1 MTLFFQILNFV
12 LTGFLTV
19 YVMLG
24 QKRQSRKKAC
34 VIGIGFFVVAVYVDC
49 IFSMIME
56 GVAGAISRPL
66 FQILGIVVSKSILLA
81 ALMMGRVL
89 LTSSREVGKVEP
101 EVLEIGNRKDIENR
115 ESKENNRKK
124 IEPNK
129 RENNRENYRE
139 KDRENKE
146 GNEGLTYLDCLTVG
160 VHLFFLILTPLMLG
174 SASGRIGSLHR
185 LFMLLFFLAVMLVYD
200 TSLYIHGRKQQER
213 TRQSEDAARR
223 HEADLYL
230 KGVEDNYQRTRELWH
245 DLKNH
250 INLLNLLLQEKKYE
264 QLGDYLRIFGE
275 DVDSLTLPEKSGNL
289 VVDALLA
296 DKLGR
301 AKKENI
307 AVELSLCN
315 LTGLRLRSD
324 EICGLFGN
332 LLDNALEAS
341 LQVAEGRFLE
351 IDCRELEDCFYIRV
365 RNAAAGS
372 AREQGGVLQSGK
384 WDKRN
389 RVGHGLGLRSV
400 ERIVHGC
407 GGEMAVDSKESC
419 FTVVVRLPK

>member
-1 MTLFFQILNFV
+1 MALFMKILNCV
-12 LTGFLTV
+12 ITGFLTA
-19 YVMLG
+19 YVILA
-24 QKRQSRKKAC
+24 QWRRNRKKAC
-34 VIGIGFFVVAVYVDC
+34 VIGMGFFVVAFYVDC

-56 GVAGAISRPL
+56 GVSGAISRPL
-66 FQILGIVVSKSILLA
+66 FQILGIVVSKSILVA

-89 LTSSREVGKVEP
+89 LASGREAGKGKT
-101 EVLEIGNRKDIENR
+101 EVLEIGKRNDVEKIER
-115 ESKENNRKK
+115 KENNR
-124 IEPNK
+124 
-129 RENNRENYRE
+129 E
-139 KDRENKE
+139 KEE
-146 GNEGLTYLDCLTVG
+146 GNESLTYLDCLTIG
-160 VHLFFLILTPLMLG
+160 AHLFFLVLSPIILS
-174 SASGRIGSLHR
+174 SASGHTGSFHR
-185 LFMLLFFLAVMLVYD
+185 LFILLFLLAVMLVYD
-200 TSLYIHGRKQQER
+200 ISLYSHGRKQQER
-213 TRQSEDAARR
+213 ARQSEDAARK

-250 INLLNLLLQEKKYE
+250 ISLLNLFLQEKKYE

-307 AVELSLCN
+307 AIELSLCN
-315 LTGLRLRSD
+315 LTGLRLRPD

-332 LLDNALEAS
+332 LLDNALEAN

-351 IDCRELEDCFYIRV
+351 MDCRELEDCFYIRV
-365 RNAAAGS
+365 RNATAGL
-372 AREQGGVLQSGK
+372 AREQGGALQSGK
-384 WDKRN
+384 SDKRN

-419 FTVVVRLPK
+419 FTAVVRLPK

>member
-1 MTLFFQILNFV
+1 MALFMKILNCV
-12 LTGFLTV
+12 ITGFLTA
-19 YVMLG
+19 YVILA
-24 QKRQSRKKAC
+24 QWRRNRKKAC

-89 LTSSREVGKVEP
+89 LASMRETGKVESAVP
-101 EVLEIGNRKDIENR
+101 EIGKWKDDENG
-115 ESKENNRKK
+115 ESKV
-124 IEPNK
+124 
-129 RENNRENYRE
+129 
-139 KDRENKE
+139 
-146 GNEGLTYLDCLTVG
+146 GNEDLTYLDCMTIE

-174 SASGRIGSLHR
+174 PASGRIGSLHR

-315 LTGLRLRSD
+315 LTGVRLRPD

-332 LLDNALEAS
+332 LLDNALEAN
-341 LQVAEGRFLE
+341 LRVAESRLLE
-351 IDCRELEDCFYIRV
+351 MSCRELEDCFYIRV
-365 RNAAAGS
+365 RNATAGP
-372 AREQGGVLQSGK
+372 AREQGILQSEK
-384 WDKRN
+384 SDKRN

-407 GGEMAVDSKESC
+407 GGEMTVDSGDAC

>member
-1 MTLFFQILNFV
+1 MTLFFRFLGLV
-12 LTGFLTV
+12 LTGLLTA
-19 YVMLG
+19 YVILS
-24 QKRQSRKKAC
+24 QWRQNRGKAC
-34 VIGIGFFVVAVYVDC
+34 VMGIGFLVVAVYVDC
-49 IFSMIME
+49 IFSIIME
-56 GVAGAISRPL
+56 GAAGAIFHPF
-66 FQILGIVVSKSILLA
+66 FQVLGLAVSKSILAA

-89 LTSSREVGKVEP
+89 LASKREAGRVEP
-101 EVLEIGNRKDIENR
+101 EVLKIGKRKDIENR
-115 ESKENNRKK
+115 EDKENNRKS
-124 IEPNK
+124 N
-129 RENNRENYRE
+129 RENNREN
-139 KDRENKE
+139 NKESEE
-146 GNEGLTYLDCLTVG
+146 GNEGLTYLDCLTIG
-160 VHLFFLILTPLMLG
+160 VHLFFLILTPLIPSPTSGHAG
-174 SASGRIGSLHR
+174 SFYR

-200 TSLYIHGRKQQER
+200 ISLYSHGRKQQER
-213 TRQSEDAARR
+213 ARQSEDAARR

-250 INLLNLLLQEKKYE
+250 ISLLNLLLQEKKYE
-264 QLGDYLRIFGE
+264 QMGDYLRIFGE

-307 AVELSLCN
+307 AVELALCN

-332 LLDNALEAS
+332 LLDNALEAN
-341 LQVAEGRFLE
+341 LRVAEGRFLE
-351 IDCRELEDCFYIRV
+351 MDCRELEDCFYIRV
-365 RNAAAGS
+365 RNAAAGP
-372 AREQGGVLQSGK
+372 AREQDGALQSEK
-384 WDKRN
+384 LDKRN

-407 GGEMAVDSKESC
+407 GGEMAVDSKEGC

>member
-1 MTLFFQILNFV
+1 MALFMKILNCV
-12 LTGFLTV
+12 ITGFLTA
-19 YVMLG
+19 YVILA
-24 QKRQSRKKAC
+24 QWRRNRKKAC
-34 VIGIGFFVVAVYVDC
+34 VIGMGFFVVAFYVDC
-49 IFSMIME
+49 IFFMIME
-56 GVAGAISRPL
+56 GVSGAISRPL
-66 FQILGIVVSKSILLA
+66 FQILGIVVSKSILVA

-89 LTSSREVGKVEP
+89 LASGREAGKGKT
-101 EVLEIGNRKDIENR
+101 EVLEIGKRNDVEKIER
-115 ESKENNRKK
+115 KENNR
-124 IEPNK
+124 
-129 RENNRENYRE
+129 E
-139 KDRENKE
+139 KEE
-146 GNEGLTYLDCLTVG
+146 GNESLTYLDCLTIG
-160 VHLFFLILTPLMLG
+160 AHLFFLVLSPIILSP
-174 SASGRIGSLHR
+174 ASGHTGSFHR
-185 LFMLLFFLAVMLVYD
+185 LFILLFLLAVMLVYD
-200 TSLYIHGRKQQER
+200 ISLYCHGRKQKER

-230 KGVEDNYQRTRELWH
+230 RGVEDNYQRTRELWH

-250 INLLNLLLQEKKYE
+250 ISLLNLLLQEKKYE

-307 AVELSLCN
+307 AIELSLCN
-315 LTGLRLRSD
+315 LTGLRLRPD

-332 LLDNALEAS
+332 LLDNALEAN

-351 IDCRELEDCFYIRV
+351 MDCRELEDCFYIRV
-365 RNAAAGS
+365 RNATAGL

-384 WDKRN
+384 SDKRN

-419 FTVVVRLPK
+419 FTAVVRLPK

>member
-89 LTSSREVGKVEP
+89 LASMRETGKVESAVP
-101 EVLEIGNRKDIENR
+101 EIGKWKDDENG
-115 ESKENNRKK
+115 ESKV
-124 IEPNK
+124 
-129 RENNRENYRE
+129 
-139 KDRENKE
+139 
-146 GNEGLTYLDCLTVG
+146 GNEDLTYLDCMTVG
-160 VHLFFLILTPLMLG
+160 VHLFFLILTPLMFSSMSVHTG
-174 SASGRIGSLHR
+174 SIYR
-185 LFMLLFFLAVMLVYD
+185 LFMMLFFLTVMLAYD
-200 TSLYIHGRKQQER
+200 IFFYNHGRRQQER
-213 TRQSEDAARR
+213 ARQSQDVARR

-307 AVELSLCN
+307 AIELSLCN
-315 LTGLRLRSD
+315 LTGLRLRPD

-332 LLDNALEAS
+332 LLDNALEAN

-351 IDCRELEDCFYIRV
+351 MDCRELEDCFYIRV
-365 RNAAAGS
+365 RNATAGL
-372 AREQGGVLQSGK
+372 AREQGGALQSGK
-384 WDKRN
+384 SDKRN

-400 ERIVHGC
+400 ERIVHSC
-407 GGEMAVDSKESC
+407 GGEMTVDSKESC
-419 FTVVVRLPK
+419 FTAVVRLPK

>member
-1 MTLFFQILNFV
+1 MALFMKILNCV
-12 LTGFLTV
+12 ITGFLTA
-19 YVMLG
+19 YVILA
-24 QKRQSRKKAC
+24 QWRRNRKKAC
-34 VIGIGFFVVAVYVDC
+34 VIGMGFFVVAFYVDC

-56 GVAGAISRPL
+56 GVSGAISRPL
-66 FQILGIVVSKSILLA
+66 FQILGIVVSKSILVA

-89 LTSSREVGKVEP
+89 LASGREAGKGIT
-101 EVLEIGNRKDIENR
+101 EVLEIGKRNDVEKIER
-115 ESKENNRKK
+115 KENNR
-124 IEPNK
+124 
-129 RENNRENYRE
+129 E
-139 KDRENKE
+139 KEE
-146 GNEGLTYLDCLTVG
+146 GNESLTYLDCLTIG
-160 VHLFFLILTPLMLG
+160 AHLFFLVLSPIILS
-174 SASGRIGSLHR
+174 SASGHTGSFHR
-185 LFMLLFFLAVMLVYD
+185 LFILLFLLAVMLVYD
-200 TSLYIHGRKQQER
+200 ISLYSHGRKQQER
-213 TRQSEDAARR
+213 ARQSEDAARK

-250 INLLNLLLQEKKYE
+250 ISLLNLLLQEKKYE

-307 AVELSLCN
+307 AIELSLCN
-315 LTGLRLRSD
+315 LTGLRLRPD

-332 LLDNALEAS
+332 LLDNALEAN
-341 LQVAEGRFLE
+341 LQMAEGRFLE
-351 IDCRELEDCFYIRV
+351 MDCRELEDCFYIRV
-365 RNAAAGS
+365 RNATAGL
-372 AREQGGVLQSGK
+372 AREQGGALQSGK
-384 WDKRN
+384 SDKRN

-407 GGEMAVDSKESC
+407 GGEMTVDSGDAC

>member
-1 MTLFFQILNFV
+1 MALFMKILNCV
-12 LTGFLTV
+12 ITGFLTA
-19 YVMLG
+19 YVILA
-24 QKRQSRKKAC
+24 QWRRNRKKAC
-34 VIGIGFFVVAVYVDC
+34 VIGMGFFVVAFYVDC
-49 IFSMIME
+49 IFFMIME
-56 GVAGAISRPL
+56 GVSGAISRPL
-66 FQILGIVVSKSILLA
+66 FQILGIVVSKSILVA

-89 LTSSREVGKVEP
+89 LASGREAGKGKT
-101 EVLEIGNRKDIENR
+101 EVLEIGKRNDVEKIER
-115 ESKENNRKK
+115 KENNR
-124 IEPNK
+124 
-129 RENNRENYRE
+129 E
-139 KDRENKE
+139 KEE
-146 GNEGLTYLDCLTVG
+146 GNESLTYLDCLTIG
-160 VHLFFLILTPLMLG
+160 AHLFFLVLSPIILSP
-174 SASGRIGSLHR
+174 ASGHTGSFHR
-185 LFMLLFFLAVMLVYD
+185 LFILLFLLAVMLVYD
-200 TSLYIHGRKQQER
+200 ISLYCHGRKQKER

-230 KGVEDNYQRTRELWH
+230 RGVEDNYQRTRELWH

-250 INLLNLLLQEKKYE
+250 ISLLNLLLQEKKYE

-307 AVELSLCN
+307 AIELSLCN
-315 LTGLRLRSD
+315 LTGLRLRPD

-332 LLDNALEAS
+332 LLDNALEAN

-351 IDCRELEDCFYIRV
+351 MDCRELEDCFYIRV
-365 RNAAAGS
+365 RNATAGL
-372 AREQGGVLQSGK
+372 AREQGGALQSGK
-384 WDKRN
+384 SDKRN

-419 FTVVVRLPK
+419 FTAVVRLPK

>member
-1 MTLFFQILNFV
+1 MTLFFQILDLV
-12 LTGFLTV
+12 LTGLLAG
-19 YVMLG
+19 YVILG
-24 QKRQSRKKAC
+24 QKGQSRKKAC

-56 GVAGAISRPL
+56 GAAGVISRPI
-66 FQILGIVVSKSILLA
+66 FQVLGSVVSKSILVA

-89 LTSSREVGKVEP
+89 LTTSREAGKAEP
-101 EVLEIGNRKDIENR
+101 EVFEIGKRKDNENR
-115 ESKENNRKK
+115 EGKENNRQ
-124 IEPNK
+124 
-129 RENNRENYRE
+129 NNRENNM
-139 KDRENKE
+139 ENNRDDIE
-146 GNEGLTYLDCLTVG
+146 GNESLTYLDCLTIG
-160 VHLFFLILTPLMLG
+160 VHLFFLILIPLILS
-174 SASGRIGSLHR
+174 SASDHTDSFYR
-185 LFMLLFFLAVMLVYD
+185 LFILLFFLAVMLVYD
-200 TSLYIHGRKQQER
+200 ISLYNHGRSQQER
-213 TRQSEDAARR
+213 ARQSLDAARR

-230 KGVEDNYQRTRELWH
+230 RGVEDNYQRTRELWH

-250 INLLNLLLQEKKYE
+250 ISLMNLLLQEKKYE

-275 DVDSLTLPEKSGNL
+275 DVDSLTLPVKSGNL

-307 AVELSLCN
+307 IVELSLCN
-315 LTGLRLRSD
+315 LTGLRLRPD

-332 LLDNALEAS
+332 LLDNALEANH
-341 LQVAEGRFLE
+341 QVAEGRFLE
-351 IDCRELEDCFYIRV
+351 LDCRELEDCFYIRV
-365 RNAAAGS
+365 RNAAAEP
-372 AREQGGVLQSGK
+372 AKEQGGVLQSGK
-384 WDKRN
+384 RDKRN
-389 RVGHGLGLRSV
+389 RVGHGIGLRSV